1 MVASTVFRWSATC
14 KQQSNGQHQ
23 YCFHLRYPLIVAGS
37 STIRQSK
44 TILARS
50 WAVASRLLLSKT
62 NAAKVWVVYQK
73 NMRKTILLAGCAL
86 LLGTTVIA
94 GDFAADPLDFRNPQ
108 QDLFDNLSEMLRET
122 KELQSCEKQQE
133 EALQRFLKAGLSLNA
148 AALMA
153 HNQYPC
159 DWPRERAENHS
170 VLILCAV
177 GFRKRGDVHRPS
189 PISNDDEEL

>member
-1 MVASTVFRWSATC
+1 MTSWPD
-14 KQQSNGQHQ
+14 
-23 YCFHLRYPLIVAGS
+23 HLLSGNQKRFWRDPEQWPPAYFP
-37 STIRQSK
+37 
-44 TILARS
+44 
-50 WAVASRLLLSKT
+50 SKT

-86 LLGTTVIA
+86 LLGTTLIA

-108 QDLFDNLSEMLRET
+108 QDLFGNLSEMLRET

-159 DWPRERAENHS
+159 D
-170 VLILCAV
+170 
-177 GFRKRGDVHRPS
+177 
-189 PISNDDEEL
+189 

>member
-1 MVASTVFRWSATC
+1 
-14 KQQSNGQHQ
+14 
-23 YCFHLRYPLIVAGS
+23 
-37 STIRQSK
+37 
-44 TILARS
+44 
-50 WAVASRLLLSKT
+50 VASRLLPSKT

-73 NMRKTILLAGCAL
+73 NMRKTMLLAGCAL
-86 LLGTTVIA
+86 LLGATVIA
-94 GDFAADPLDFRNPQ
+94 GDFAAEPLDFRNPQ

-159 DWPRERAENHS
+159 D
-170 VLILCAV
+170 
-177 GFRKRGDVHRPS
+177 
-189 PISNDDEEL
+189 

>member
-1 MVASTVFRWSATC
+1 MRLDHSPGIIINANPQHRASLQESSI
-14 KQQSNGQHQ
+14 KQS
-23 YCFHLRYPLIVAGS
+23 PLIYRPAIKNDSGAILS
-37 STIRQSK
+37 SG
-44 TILARS
+44 LAPTP
-50 WAVASRLLLSKT
+50 SKT

-159 DWPRERAENHS
+159 D
-170 VLILCAV
+170 
-177 GFRKRGDVHRPS
+177 
-189 PISNDDEEL
+189 